1 MRKHITYNDPP
12 GWYQCRDRLGR
23 IVPRYWNGQVLKN
36 FPDAE
41 WFWQPGT
48 CCDFL
53 GPLLPAGVF
62 AALLPFQVQP
72 RQGVFARLFNWLRRK
87 KV

>member
-1 MRKHITYNDPP
+1 MKRTITHIDPA

-23 IVPRYWNGQVLKN
+23 IVIRFWNGQQLKN

-41 WFWQPGT
+41 WCWQPGT
-48 CCDFL
+48 CTEFI

-62 AALLPFQVQP
+62 AALLPFQMPQREGIV
-72 RQGVFARLFNWLRRK
+72 RRVLNWFRRK
-87 KV
+87 QA